1 MLFTR
6 ECDYGVRVI
15 RALSSGELVSVSKIC
30 EMEYLSSAIAYKVTR
45 KLEKAGLVESHRGTN
60 GGYCLKR
67 PLSDISLY
75 DVCTAIDP
83 DILLMECMKA
93 GHCCPK
99 NTEDAPCIVHH
110 EFCRLQS
117 LLLQEMKAKFL
128 SELFCK

>member
-6 ECDYGVRVI
+6 ECDYGVRVM

-93 GHCCPK
+93 GHCCPQEHGRCSLHR
-99 NTEDAPCIVHH
+99 TPCSSAGAVVTFTGNEGEI
-110 EFCRLQS
+110 FI
-117 LLLQEMKAKFL
+117 
-128 SELFCK
+128 